1 MKLELVNEPL
11 RATQTIAICDL
22 EDTMI
27 TINKKTYL
35 FPVINTSNFE
45 QIGYY
50 LLGDIYLGADT
61 IINTSK
67 GAVGDP
73 IEKLGKSAFVKCDD
87 IDLTHTKSEDVSEK
101 DFRRIEINA
110 YRFFEKLYKNQI
122 SANFKIELDEFKW
135 DNKFEKL
142 EFYIYLF
149 DPEEFILIK
158 NDDSLIALSQFEKDV
173 IVCNKKKNSYIK
185 VAKDEGV
192 QIHNEKGEV
201 VNVNSTNG
209 VIINGKNLSQII
221 SGALKP
227 LSNMFNKQDY

>member
-22 EDTMI
+22 EDTMV
-27 TINKKTYL
+27 TINKKTLL
-35 FPVINTSNFE
+35 FPVIDTSNFE

-50 LLGDIYLGADT
+50 LLGDIYIGADT
-61 IINTSK
+61 IVNTDK
-67 GAVGDP
+67 GAVGES
-73 IEKLGKSAFVKCDD
+73 IEKLGKSAFVKSDQID
-87 IDLTHTKSEDVSEK
+87 INNTKSEDVSEK

-110 YRFFEKLYKNQI
+110 YRFFEKLYK
-122 SANFKIELDEFKW
+122 SKVTSNFRLDLGDFKW

-158 NDDSLIALSQFEKDV
+158 NDDTIIALSQFEKDV

-201 VNVNSTNG
+201 VSVNSAKG
-209 VIINGKNLSQII
+209 VIINGKNLSEII

-227 LSNMFNKQDY
+227 LSNMFSKQDY